1 LIVGC
6 GNIAGGFDMTRS
18 PALPPLS
25 HAGAYANHGGFR
37 LVACVDPDTQQC
49 GNFAQHWNVKK
60 QATRLEELDATPGTF
75 DVISICSPTPLHRQ
89 HVEQALCLQPRVIF
103 CEKPLTSDVTD
114 AEKLIA
120 ECEARG
126 VYLIVNYSR
135 HWDPAV
141 EEFVAA
147 IRAHRWGAVR
157 SAVGHYNKGILN
169 NGSHMIDLL
178 LRLVGPLEV
187 VTTSCLVNDFGES
200 DPTVAVLLTAREAGI
215 PIYLSPG
222 NAKDFAYFELELVCE
237 KGVVRIVDGGMGWQY
252 REVMS
257 DSLFTGYR
265 SLGKASYIQGR
276 YLETMSRAVDDI
288 YAYLQTGKSAGTR
301 NEHLLAVQELCTR
314 IQQIAL
320 DKRAQ
325 YRT

>member
-1 LIVGC
+1 
-6 GNIAGGFDMTRS
+6 MTRS
-18 PALPPLS
+18 PDLPPLS
-25 HAGAYANHGGFR
+25 HAGAYRHHGGFQ
-37 LVACVDPDTQQC
+37 LAACVDPDTERRKT
-49 GNFAQHWNVKK
+49 FASHWNVGK
-60 QATRLEELDATPGTF
+60 QVETLGELDATPGTF
-75 DVISICSPTPLHRQ
+75 DVISICSPTPLHWQ
-89 HVEQALCLQPRVIF
+89 HIEQALRLQPRVIF
-103 CEKPLTSDVTD
+103 CEKPLTSNITH
-114 AEKLIA
+114 AKKLIA
-120 ECEARG
+120 ECEAQG

-141 EEFVAA
+141 EEFVTA
-147 IRAHRWGAVR
+147 IRARRWGAVR
-157 SAVGHYNKGILN
+157 SAIAHYNKGILN

-178 LRLVGPLEV
+178 LRLVGPLEL
-187 VTTSCLVNDFGES
+187 VTTSCLVNDFGDL

-252 REVMS
+252 REVIS

-288 YAYLQTGKSAGTR
+288 YAYLQTGESAGTR
-301 NEHLLAVQELCTR
+301 NEHLLAVQELCAQ
-314 IQQIAL
+314 IQRLAL
-320 DKRAQ
+320 EKELQHRQ
-325 YRT
+325 Q